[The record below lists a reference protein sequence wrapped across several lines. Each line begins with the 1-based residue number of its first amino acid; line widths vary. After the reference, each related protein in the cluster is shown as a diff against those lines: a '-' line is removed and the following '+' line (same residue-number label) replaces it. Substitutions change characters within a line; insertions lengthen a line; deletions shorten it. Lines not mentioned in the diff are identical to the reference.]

1 MLLSNISREDI
12 TTMTKVYYDND
23 ADLNLL
29 EGTKVAIIGYGAQ
42 GRCQA
47 LNLRDSGVEV
57 IVSELPGTA
66 NYQKAVED
74 GFTPVSAVEA
84 AREGMLIQ
92 MLVQDHVQPKVYE
105 LIKEHLTE
113 GKALIFSHGFNI
125 HYNQIIP
132 STNLDVFMIAPKSPG
147 TLVRSEY
154 EAGRGVPCLI
164 AVHQDYTKKAKDLA
178 LAYAKG
184 IGGTRA
190 GVIETTF
197 SEETETDLFGEQ
209 VVLCGGVTELVIAGY
224 ETLVEAGYQPEM
236 AYFEC
241 MHELKLIVDIMYAKG
256 IAMMDYV
263 VSDTAEY
270 GDYITGP
277 KLITEETRNEMRKI
291 LKEIQDGTFASNW
304 ILENQAGRPHFL
316 AMRRLRSEH
325 PIEEV
330 GAKLR
335 AMMPWMRE

>member
-1 MLLSNISREDI
+1 M
-12 TTMTKVYYDND
+12 MKVYYDDD
-23 ADLNLL
+23 ADLSLL
-29 EGTKVAIIGYGAQ
+29 EGTKIAIIGYGAQ

-47 LNLRDSGVEV
+47 MNLRDSGVDV
-57 IVSELPGTA
+57 IVSELPGTT
-66 NYQKAVED
+66 NYEQALTD
-74 GFTPVSAVEA
+74 GFTPVAAQEA
-84 AREGMLIQ
+84 ARDAMLIQ
-92 MLVQDHVQPKVYE
+92 MLVQDHVQPMVYKAI
-105 LIKEHLTE
+105 LEHLTE

-132 STNLDVFMIAPKSPG
+132 PKNIDVIMIAPKSPG

-164 AVHQDYTKKAKDLA
+164 AVQQDYTKKAKDLA

-197 SEETETDLFGEQ
+197 KEETETDLFGEQ
-209 VVLCGGVTELVIAGY
+209 AVLCGGVSELILAGFK
-224 ETLVEAGYQPEM
+224 TLVDAGYQPEM

-241 MHELKLIVDIMYAKG
+241 CHELKLIVDIIYAKG

-270 GDYITGP
+270 GDYIAGP
-277 KLITEETRNEMRKI
+277 KVINEESRVAMRK
-291 LKEIQDGTFASNW
+291 LLTDIQDGSFARNW
-304 ILENQAGRPHFL
+304 ILENQAGRPNFL
-316 AMRRLRSEH
+316 AMRRMRSEH
-325 PIEEV
+325 QIEEV
-330 GAKLR
+330 GKRLR
-335 AMMPWMRE
+335 GMMSWMREE

>member
-1 MLLSNISREDI
+1 
-12 TTMTKVYYDND
+12 MTKVYYDND

-42 GRCQA
+42 GRCQS

-57 IVSELPGTA
+57 IVSELPGTV

-84 AREGMLIQ
+84 AREAMLIQ
-92 MLVQDHVQPKVYE
+92 MLVQDHVQPKVFE
-105 LIKEHLTE
+105 IIKGELTE

-132 STNLDVFMIAPKSPG
+132 PADVDVFMVAPKSPG

-197 SEETETDLFGEQ
+197 AEETETDLFGEQ
-209 VVLCGGVTELVIAGY
+209 TVLCGGVTALVLAGF

-277 KLITEETRNEMRKI
+277 KLITEETRAEMRKI
-291 LKEIQDGTFASNW
+291 LKDIQDGTFATNW

-330 GAKLR
+330 GARLR
-335 AMMPWMRE
+335 AMMPWMRD

>member
-1 MLLSNISREDI
+1 MI
-12 TTMTKVYYDND
+12 KVYYDGD
-23 ADLNLL
+23 ADLGLL

-47 LNLRDSGVEV
+47 LNLRESGIDVV
-57 IVSELPGTA
+57 VSELPGTV
-66 NYQKAVED
+66 NYDQAVAD
-74 GFTPVSAVEA
+74 GFKPVSAVEA

-92 MLVQDHVQPKVYE
+92 MLVQDHVQPIVYRT
-105 LIKEHLTE
+105 IVEHLTE
-113 GKALIFSHGFNI
+113 GKGLIFSHGFNI
-125 HYNQIIP
+125 HYSQIIP
-132 STNLDVFMIAPKSPG
+132 PKNIDVFMVAPKSPG

-164 AVHQDYTKKAKDLA
+164 AVYQDYTKKAKDLA

-197 SEETETDLFGEQ
+197 KEETETDLFGEQ
-209 VVLCGGVTELVIAGY
+209 VVLCGGVSELVLAGF

-241 MHELKLIVDIMYAKG
+241 LHELKLIVDIIYAKG

-270 GDYITGP
+270 GDYVTGP
-277 KLITEETRNEMRKI
+277 RIINEQARAEMKKVLR
-291 LKEIQDGTFASNW
+291 EVQDGSFARNW
-304 ILENQAGRPHFL
+304 ILENQAGRPYFL
-316 AMRRLRSEH
+316 AMRRKRSEH
-325 PIEEV
+325 MIEEV
-330 GAKLR
+330 GKRLR
-335 AMMPWMRE
+335 AMMPWMREEG

>member
-1 MLLSNISREDI
+1 
-12 TTMTKVYYDND
+12 MTKVYYDND

-42 GRCQA
+42 GRCQS

-57 IVSELPGTA
+57 IVSELPGTV
-66 NYQKAVED
+66 NYQQAVKD
-74 GFTPVSAVEA
+74 GFSPVTAVEA

-105 LIKEHLTE
+105 MIKEHLTE

-125 HYNQIIP
+125 HYSQIIP
-132 STNLDVFMIAPKSPG
+132 PSNIDVFMIAPKSPG

-164 AVHQDYTKKAKDLA
+164 AVQQDYTKKAKDLA

-197 SEETETDLFGEQ
+197 AEETETDLFGEQ
-209 VVLCGGVTELVIAGY
+209 TVLCGGVTALVIAGY

-277 KLITEETRNEMRKI
+277 KLITEETRATMRKI
-291 LKEIQDGTFASNW
+291 LQEIQDGTFASNW

-316 AMRRLRSEH
+316 AMRRLRTEH

-330 GAKLR
+330 GVKLR

>member
-1 MLLSNISREDI
+1 
-12 TTMTKVYYDND
+12 MTKVYYDND

-42 GRCQA
+42 GRCQS

-57 IVSELPGTA
+57 IVSELPGTV

-74 GFTPVSAVEA
+74 GFTPVDAIEA

-92 MLVQDHVQPKVYE
+92 MLVQDHVQPKVFE
-105 LIKEHLTE
+105 LIKPELTE

-125 HYNQIIP
+125 HYNQIVP
-132 STNLDVFMIAPKSPG
+132 PANVDVIMIAPKSPG

-154 EAGRGVPCLI
+154 ECGRGVPCLI
-164 AVHQDYTKKAKDLA
+164 AVYQDYTKKAKDLA

-197 SEETETDLFGEQ
+197 AEETETDLFGEQ
-209 VVLCGGVTELVIAGY
+209 VVLCGGVTELVIAGF
-224 ETLVEAGYQPEM
+224 ETLTQAGYQPEM

-277 KLITEETRNEMRKI
+277 KIITKESREAMKQI
-291 LKEIQDGTFASNW
+291 LKDIQDGTFASNW

-316 AMRRLRSEH
+316 AMRRLRNEH

-335 AMMPWMRE
+335 AMMPWMRD

>member
-1 MLLSNISREDI
+1 ML
-12 TTMTKVYYDND
+12 KVYYDED

-29 EGTKVAIIGYGAQ
+29 EGTKIGIIGYGAQ

-47 LNLRDSGVEV
+47 LNLRDSGLDV
-57 IVSELPGTA
+57 IVSELPGTR
-66 NYQKAVED
+66 NYEQAVAD
-74 GFTPVSAVEA
+74 GFTPVSATEA
-84 AREGMLIQ
+84 AKEAMLVQ
-92 MLVQDHVQPKVYE
+92 MLVQDHVQPLVYKTI
-105 LIKEHLTE
+105 LPHLTE
-113 GKALIFSHGFNI
+113 GKGLIFSHGFNI
-125 HYNQIIP
+125 HFSQIIP
-132 STNLDVFMIAPKSPG
+132 PENIDVFMVAPKSPG
-147 TLVRSEY
+147 TLVRSEF

-164 AVHQDYTKKAKDLA
+164 AVQQDYTKKAKDLA

-190 GVIETTF
+190 GVIETSF
-197 SEETETDLFGEQ
+197 KEETETDLFGEQ
-209 VVLCGGVTELVIAGY
+209 VVLCGGVTALVIAGF

-241 MHELKLIVDIMYAKG
+241 LHELKLIVDIIYAKG

-270 GDYITGP
+270 GDYAVGPRIITD
-277 KLITEETRNEMRKI
+277 ETRAEMRRV

-316 AMRRLRSEH
+316 AMRRMRSEH
-325 PIEEV
+325 IIEEV
-330 GAKLR
+330 GKQLR
-335 AMMPWMRE
+335 NMMPWLREG

>member
-1 MLLSNISREDI
+1 MI
-12 TTMTKVYYDND
+12 KVYYDGD

-47 LNLRDSGVEV
+47 LNLRDSGVDV
-57 IVSELPGTA
+57 IISELPGTD
-66 NYQKAVED
+66 NYERALAD
-74 GFTPVSAVEA
+74 GFTPVTAVEA
-84 AREGMLIQ
+84 AKEATLIQ
-92 MLVQDHVQPKVYE
+92 MLVQDHVQAMVYKS
-105 LIKEHLTE
+105 IAQYLTE
-113 GKALIFSHGFNI
+113 GKGLIFSHGFNI
-125 HYNQIIP
+125 HYSQIIP
-132 STNLDVFMIAPKSPG
+132 PKNIDVFMVAPKSPG
-147 TLVRSEY
+147 TLVRSEF

-164 AVHQDYTKKAKDLA
+164 AVYQDYTKKAKDLA

-197 SEETETDLFGEQ
+197 KEETETDLFGEQ
-209 VVLCGGVTELVIAGY
+209 VVLCGGVSELVIAGF

-241 MHELKLIVDIMYAKG
+241 LHELKLIVDIIYAKG

-270 GDYITGP
+270 GDYSVGP
-277 KLITEETRNEMRKI
+277 RLITAETRAEMKKV
-291 LKEIQDGTFASNW
+291 LTEIQDGTFARNW

-316 AMRRLRSEH
+316 AKRRERSEH
-325 PIEEV
+325 IIEEV
-330 GAKLR
+330 GQRLR
-335 AMMPWMRE
+335 AMMPWMHD

>member
-1 MLLSNISREDI
+1 MI
-12 TTMTKVYYDND
+12 KVYYDDD
-23 ADLNLL
+23 ADLGLL
-29 EGTKVAIIGYGAQ
+29 KGKKIAIIGYGAQ

-47 LNLRDSGVEV
+47 MNLRDSGVDVV
-57 IVSELPGTA
+57 ISELPGTT
-66 NYQKAVED
+66 NYDMAVAD
-74 GFTPVSAVEA
+74 GWKPVTAEEA
-84 AREGMLIQ
+84 AKQGTLIQ
-92 MLVQDHVQPKVYE
+92 MLVQDHVQPMVYQA
-105 LIKEHLTE
+105 IKEQLTD

-132 STNLDVFMIAPKSPG
+132 AKNVDVFMVAPKSPG
-147 TLVRSEY
+147 TLVRSEF

-164 AVHQDYTKKAKDLA
+164 AIQQDFTGKAKDLS

-190 GVIETTF
+190 GVIETSF
-197 SEETETDLFGEQ
+197 QEETETDLFGEQ
-209 VVLCGGVTELVIAGY
+209 VVLCGGVTALVIAGF

-270 GDYITGP
+270 GDYVTGP
-277 KLITEETRNEMRKI
+277 RLITEETREEMRQV
-291 LKEIQDGTFASNW
+291 LAEIQDGSFARDW

-316 AMRRLRSEH
+316 AMRRMRSEH

-330 GAKLR
+330 GARLR
-335 AMMPWMRE
+335 SMMPWMRE

>member
-1 MLLSNISREDI
+1 MI
-12 TTMTKVYYDND
+12 KVYYDVD

-29 EGTKVAIIGYGAQ
+29 EGTKIAIIGYGAQ

-47 LNLRDSGVEV
+47 LNLRDSGLEV
-57 IVSELPGTA
+57 VVSELPGTV
-66 NYQKAVED
+66 NYEMAVAD
-74 GFTPVSAVEA
+74 GFTPVTAVEA
-84 AREGMLIQ
+84 AKEAMLIQ
-92 MLVQDHVQPKVYE
+92 MLVQDHVQPVVFKAI
-105 LIKEHLTE
+105 LEHLTE
-113 GKALIFSHGFNI
+113 GKSLIFSHGFNI

-132 STNLDVFMIAPKSPG
+132 PKNIDVFMVAPKSPG

-164 AVHQDYTKKAKDLA
+164 AVYQDYTKKAKDLA

-197 SEETETDLFGEQ
+197 KEETETDLFGEQ
-209 VVLCGGVTELVIAGY
+209 AVLCGGVSELVLAGF
-224 ETLVEAGYQPEM
+224 ETLVQAGYQPEM

-241 MHELKLIVDIMYAKG
+241 LHELKLIVDIIYAKG

-270 GDYITGP
+270 GDYIAGP
-277 KLITEETRNEMRKI
+277 KVVNEESRAAMRQ
-291 LKEIQDGTFASNW
+291 LLTDIQDGTFAANW

-316 AMRRLRSEH
+316 AMRRQRTEH
-325 PIEEV
+325 QIEEV
-330 GAKLR
+330 GKRLR
-335 AMMPWMRE
+335 AMMPWMREENTEKK

>member
-1 MLLSNISREDI
+1 MI
-12 TTMTKVYYDND
+12 KVYYDSD
-23 ADLNLL
+23 ADMTLL
-29 EGTKVAIIGYGAQ
+29 DDSKVAIIGYGAQ

-47 LNLRDSGVEV
+47 LNLRDSGVDV
-57 IVSELPGTA
+57 IVSELPGTV
-66 NYQKAVED
+66 NYDQAVAD
-74 GFTPVSAVEA
+74 GFQPVGAVEA
-84 AREGMLIQ
+84 AKEAMLIQ
-92 MLVQDHVQPKVYE
+92 MLVQDHVQAAVYKS
-105 LIKEHLTE
+105 IAEHLTE

-125 HYNQIIP
+125 HYNQIVP
-132 STNLDVFMIAPKSPG
+132 PKTLDVFMVAPKSPG

-164 AVHQDYTKKAKDLA
+164 AVQQDYTKKAKELA
-178 LAYAKG
+178 LAYAKA

-197 SEETETDLFGEQ
+197 KEETETDLFGEQ
-209 VVLCGGVTELVIAGY
+209 AVLCGGVSELILAGF

-241 MHELKLIVDIMYAKG
+241 LHELKLIVDIIYSKG

-270 GDYITGP
+270 GDYIAGP
-277 KLITEETRNEMRKI
+277 RVINEESREAMRD
-291 LKEIQDGTFASNW
+291 LLLDIQDGSFARNW

-316 AMRRLRSEH
+316 AMRQMRNQH
-325 PIEEV
+325 MIEEV
-330 GAKLR
+330 GTRLR
-335 AMMPWMRE
+335 GMMPWMREA

>member
-1 MLLSNISREDI
+1 M
-12 TTMTKVYYDND
+12 MKVYYDQD

-29 EGTKVAIIGYGAQ
+29 EGSKVAIIGYGAQ

-47 LNLRDSGVEV
+47 LNLRDSGVDV
-57 IVSELPGTA
+57 IVSELPGTV
-66 NYQKAVED
+66 NYEQALAD
-74 GFTPVSAVEA
+74 GFKPMGAEDA
-84 AREGMLIQ
+84 AKDAMLVQ
-92 MLVQDHVQPKVYE
+92 MLVQDHVQPKVYAAI
-105 LIKEHLTE
+105 LPFLTE

-125 HYNQIIP
+125 HYSQIIP
-132 STNLDVFMIAPKSPG
+132 PKNIDVIMVAPKSPG

-164 AVHQDYTKKAKDLA
+164 AMHQDYTKKAKDLA

-197 SEETETDLFGEQ
+197 KEETETDLFGEQ
-209 VVLCGGVTELVIAGY
+209 AVLCGGVSELVLAGF

-241 MHELKLIVDIMYAKG
+241 LHELKLIVDIIYAKG
-256 IAMMDYV
+256 IAQMDYV

-270 GDYITGP
+270 GDYIAGP
-277 KLITEETRNEMRKI
+277 KVINDCSREAMRG
-291 LKEIQDGTFASNW
+291 LLRDIQDGTFASNW

-316 AMRRLRSEH
+316 GMRRMRSEH
-325 PIEEV
+325 QIEEV
-330 GAKLR
+330 GKKLR
-335 AMMPWMRE
+335 AMMPWMREG

>member
-1 MLLSNISREDI
+1 MI
-12 TTMTKVYYDND
+12 KVYYDGD
-23 ADLNLL
+23 ADLGLL
-29 EGTKVAIIGYGAQ
+29 DGLKVAIIGYGAQ

-47 LNLRDSGVEV
+47 MNLRDSGVNV
-57 IVSELPGTA
+57 VVSELPGTV
-66 NYQKAVED
+66 NYDQAIAD
-74 GFTPVSAVEA
+74 GFQPLTAIEA
-84 AREGMLIQ
+84 AKEATLIQ
-92 MLVQDHVQPKVYE
+92 MLVQDHVQPMVYKTIIGE
-105 LIKEHLTE
+105 LTE

-125 HYNQIIP
+125 HYSQIIP
-132 STNLDVFMIAPKSPG
+132 PKNVDVFMIAPKSPG

-164 AVHQDYTKKAKDLA
+164 AIHQDATGKAKDLS

-197 SEETETDLFGEQ
+197 KEETETDLFGEQ
-209 VVLCGGVTELVIAGY
+209 AVLCGGVSELVLAGF
-224 ETLVEAGYQPEM
+224 ETLVNAGYQPEM

-241 MHELKLIVDIMYAKG
+241 LHELKLIVDIIYSKG

-270 GDYITGP
+270 GDYIAGP
-277 KLITEETRNEMRKI
+277 RVINEESREAMCQ
-291 LKEIQDGTFASNW
+291 LLAEIQDGTFAANW

-316 AMRRLRSEH
+316 GMRRQRSEH
-325 PIEEV
+325 MIEEV
-330 GAKLR
+330 GQRLR
-335 AMMPWMRE
+335 AMMPWMREK

>member
-1 MLLSNISREDI
+1 MI
-12 TTMTKVYYDND
+12 KVYYDDD

-47 LNLRDSGVEV
+47 LNLRESGIDV
-57 IVSELPGTA
+57 IVSELPGTV
-66 NYQKAVED
+66 NYDQAVAD
-74 GFTPVSAVEA
+74 GFKPVTAVEA
-84 AREGMLIQ
+84 AREAMLIQ
-92 MLVQDHVQPKVYE
+92 MLVQDHVQPKVYASIVGE
-105 LIKEHLTE
+105 LTE

-125 HYNQIIP
+125 HFNQIIP
-132 STNLDVFMIAPKSPG
+132 PPTIDVFMVAPKSPG

-164 AVHQDYTKKAKDLA
+164 AVYQNYTKQAKELA

-197 SEETETDLFGEQ
+197 KEETETDLFGEQ
-209 VVLCGGVTELVIAGY
+209 VVLCGGVSELVLAGF

-241 MHELKLIVDIMYAKG
+241 LHELKLIVDIIYAKG

-270 GDYITGP
+270 GDYAIGPRIITQ
-277 KLITEETRNEMRKI
+277 ETREEMKRV
-291 LKEIQDGTFASNW
+291 LAEIQNGAFARNW

-316 AMRRLRSEH
+316 AMRRKRSEH
-325 PIEEV
+325 MIEEV
-330 GAKLR
+330 GQRLR
-335 AMMPWMRE
+335 AMMPWMREEG

>member
-1 MLLSNISREDI
+1 
-12 TTMTKVYYDND
+12 MTKVYYDSD

-42 GRCQA
+42 GRCQS
-47 LNLRDSGVEV
+47 LNLRESGVEV
-57 IVSELPGTA
+57 IVSELPGTV
-66 NYQKAVED
+66 NYEKAVED
-74 GFTPVSAVEA
+74 GFTPVSAIEA
-84 AREGMLIQ
+84 AREAMLIQ

-105 LIKEHLTE
+105 IIKPELTE

-132 STNLDVFMIAPKSPG
+132 PANVDVFMVAPKSPG

-164 AVHQDYTKKAKDLA
+164 AVYQDYTKKAKDLA

-209 VVLCGGVTELVIAGY
+209 VVLCGGVTELVMAGF
-224 ETLVEAGYQPEM
+224 ETLVDAGYQPEM

-277 KLITEETRNEMRKI
+277 KIITKESREAMKQI
-291 LKEIQDGTFASNW
+291 LKDIQDGTFASNW

-316 AMRRLRSEH
+316 AMRRLRNEH

-335 AMMPWMRE
+335 AMMPWMHD

>member
-1 MLLSNISREDI
+1 MI
-12 TTMTKVYYDND
+12 KVYYDDD

-29 EGTKVAIIGYGAQ
+29 EGSKIAIIGYGAQ

-47 LNLRDSGVEV
+47 LNLRESGLEV
-57 IVSELPGTA
+57 VVSELPGTV
-66 NYQKAVED
+66 NYDQAVAD
-74 GFTPVSAVEA
+74 GFQPVTAIEA

-92 MLVQDHVQPKVYE
+92 MLVQDHVQATVFN
-105 LIKEHLTE
+105 IIADQLTE

-125 HYNQIIP
+125 HYNQVIP
-132 STNLDVFMIAPKSPG
+132 PKNIDVFMVAPKSPG

-197 SEETETDLFGEQ
+197 QEETETDLFGEQ
-209 VVLCGGVTELVIAGY
+209 AVLCGGVSELVLAGF
-224 ETLVEAGYQPEM
+224 ETLVQAGYQPEM

-241 MHELKLIVDIMYAKG
+241 LHELKLIVDIIYSKG

-270 GDYITGP
+270 GDYIAGP
-277 KLITEETRNEMRKI
+277 RVINAESRKAMKQ
-291 LKEIQDGTFASNW
+291 LLSDVQDGTFATNW
-304 ILENQAGRPHFL
+304 ILENKAGRPHFL

-325 PIEEV
+325 KIEEV
-330 GAKLR
+330 GKRLR
-335 AMMPWMRE
+335 AMMPWMREESGAE

>member
-1 MLLSNISREDI
+1 ML
-12 TTMTKVYYDND
+12 KVYYDDD

-29 EGTKVAIIGYGAQ
+29 EGTKIAIIGYGAQ
-42 GRCQA
+42 GRCQS
-47 LNLRDSGVEV
+47 LNLRDSGLDV
-57 IVSELPGTA
+57 IVSELPGTV
-66 NYQKAVED
+66 NYAQAVAD
-74 GFTPVSAVEA
+74 GFTPVSATEA
-84 AREGMLIQ
+84 AKEAMLVQ
-92 MLVQDHVQPKVYE
+92 MLVQDHVQPLVYKTI
-105 LIKEHLTE
+105 LPFLTE
-113 GKALIFSHGFNI
+113 GKGLIFSHGFNI
-125 HYNQIIP
+125 HFSQIIP
-132 STNLDVFMIAPKSPG
+132 PANIDVFMIAPKSPG

-164 AVHQDYTKKAKDLA
+164 AVQQDYTKKAKDLA

-197 SEETETDLFGEQ
+197 KEETETDLFGEQ
-209 VVLCGGVTELVIAGY
+209 VVLCGGVTALVIAGF

-241 MHELKLIVDIMYAKG
+241 LHELKLIVDIIYAKG

-270 GDYITGP
+270 GDYAIGP
-277 KLITEETRNEMRKI
+277 RIVTDETRAEMRRV
-291 LKEIQDGTFASNW
+291 LREIQDGTFASNW

-316 AMRRLRSEH
+316 AMRKMRDEH
-325 PIEEV
+325 IIEEV
-330 GAKLR
+330 GKRLR
-335 AMMPWMRE
+335 AMMPWMREE

>member
-1 MLLSNISREDI
+1 
-12 TTMTKVYYDND
+12 MTRVYYDAD

-29 EGTKVAIIGYGAQ
+29 EGEKVAIIGYGAQ
-42 GRCQA
+42 GRCQS
-47 LNLRDSGVEV
+47 LNLRDSGIEV
-57 IVSELPGTA
+57 IVSELPGTE
-66 NYQKAVED
+66 NYKIAVED

-84 AREGMLIQ
+84 AREGTLIQ

-105 LIKEHLTE
+105 LIKPELTE

-132 STNLDVFMIAPKSPG
+132 PAHLDVFMVAPKSPG

-164 AVHQDYTKKAKDLA
+164 AVYQDYTKKAKDLA
-178 LAYAKG
+178 LAYARG

-197 SEETETDLFGEQ
+197 AEETETDLFGEQ
-209 VVLCGGVTELVIAGY
+209 VVLCGGVTALVLAGY
-224 ETLVEAGYQPEM
+224 QTLVEAGYQPEM

-241 MHELKLIVDIMYAKG
+241 LHELKLIVDIIYAKG

-277 KLITEETRNEMRKI
+277 KIVTDETRATMRQI
-291 LKEIQDGTFASNW
+291 LTDIQDGSFARQW
-304 ILENQAGRPHFL
+304 ILENQAGRPYFL
-316 AMRRLRSEH
+316 AMRRQRSAD

-330 GAKLR
+330 GARLR
-335 AMMPWMRE
+335 AMMPWMH